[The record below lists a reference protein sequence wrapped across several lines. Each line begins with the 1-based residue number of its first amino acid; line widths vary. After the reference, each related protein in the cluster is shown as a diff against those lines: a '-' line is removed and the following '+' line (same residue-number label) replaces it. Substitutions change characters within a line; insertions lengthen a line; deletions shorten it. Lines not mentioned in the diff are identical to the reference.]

1 MAADS
6 TGTAP
11 GIVRS
16 NQSGSRSNSKTI
28 VTDVPVADNAR
39 FSPPRRGCNFL
50 PASATYSAT
59 SSTSSTK
66 TAIASRPPLALG
78 RCRVLEIGDSLGDDL
93 GFGLYKELGKTHGL
107 TLFVKDKSST
117 GLSASW
123 FYNWPRH
130 FSNFLSE
137 YHPNLVVAVFGA
149 NDEQAL
155 AVHGVSQPF
164 GSPAWRIA
172 YVARV
177 RRIDRMATNAGSYVL
192 WVGLPIVQ
200 PNGYRQGL
208 YALDAIFQKVATSI
222 PGVTFQSSWSL
233 FATKGGDYRGGAM
246 VNHQS
251 DGLRLS
257 DGIHFNSTGELVWGT
272 FVARQLASIY
282 NVRIEPRSPMTIDG

>member
-6 TGTAP
+6 TGTPP

-16 NQSGSRSNSKTI
+16 NQTSPGSNSQTTE
-28 VTDVPVADNAR
+28 TDFPVADHAR
-39 FSPPRRGCNFL
+39 FSPLRRGCNFS
-50 PASATYSAT
+50 PASATYT
-59 SSTSSTK
+59 GTPSSTK
-66 TAIASRPPLALG
+66 STVASRAPLALG

-93 GFGLYKELGKTHGL
+93 GFGLYKELGKTRGL
-107 TLFVKDKSST
+107 TLLVKDKSST

-123 FYNWPRH
+123 SYNWPQH
-130 FSNFLSE
+130 FAKFLSQ

-164 GSPAWRIA
+164 GSPGWRVA

-177 RRIDRMATNAGSYVL
+177 RRIDRMATKAGSYVL

-200 PNGYRQGL
+200 PIGYRQGL
-208 YALDAIFQKVATSI
+208 YALDAIYQEVTKSI
-222 PGVTFQSSWSL
+222 PGVTFLPSWSL

-246 VNHQS
+246 VNHRS
-251 DGLRLS
+251 DGLRLA

-282 NVRIEPRSPMTIDG
+282 NVKIGPRYPLTIDG